1 MKISAKLYNV
11 IGYSLCVF
19 ISILLGWSSTLN
31 GELND
36 YVLKLSNSIIPLLLT
51 LLVLY
56 STLTIHL
63 INELRKLEGDK
74 DLSIVVHAL
83 KGNIISEIVFIL
95 ILFVLLVFKGV
106 LVDNLQCYKDV
117 IGIIVNSLVIFTF
130 LYFIWVI
137 IDVTMGLYDLVIK
150 NINNGK

>member
-19 ISILLGWSSTLN
+19 ISILLGWSSTLS

-95 ILFVLLVFKGV
+95 ILF
-106 LVDNLQCYKDV
+106 NLF
-117 IGIIVNSLVIFTF
+117 LFTLILF
-130 LYFIWVI
+130 H
-137 IDVTMGLYDLVIK
+137 
-150 NINNGK
+150 